1 MRGRS
6 FHKAG
11 DGVNQLIYMTGREG
25 YTGPMPH
32 AQATH
37 GLRRLDPGG
46 SGPLFRQARRELQ
59 RIVESG
65 RFKPGD
71 MLPSETVIARA
82 LGISV
87 GTLRK
92 AVDELVHEHVLV
104 RRQGKGTFVALHSDE
119 RFLFQFFHVE
129 SREDPAENA
138 PREREYPNV
147 ECVAFTRARADEAE
161 AAALR
166 IKSGDPVIRID
177 NRLSLGGRA
186 VVHDHLCIAAQTFK
200 ALGEKRFRERP
211 GTIYSLYQSDFG
223 ITVLTARERARAA
236 AASVQTARILG
247 VPVGL
252 PVLEVHRVA
261 LTFGDKPVEYRVS
274 TIHTATHD
282 YVSLLSKRS

>member
-1 MRGRS
+1 
-6 FHKAG
+6 
-11 DGVNQLIYMTGREG
+11 MTSRKD
-25 YTGPMPH
+25 YTARMPH
-32 AQATH
+32 TH
-37 GLRRLDPGG
+37 SPHGIRPLDPGG
-46 SGPLFRQARRELQ
+46 MGPLYRQARRELQ
-59 RIVESG
+59 RVVESG
-65 RFKPGD
+65 RFRPGD
-71 MLPSETVIARA
+71 LLPSEHVIAQA

-92 AVDELVHEHVLV
+92 AVDELVHEHVLM

-129 SREDPAENA
+129 PRDEFPAETA
-138 PREREYPNV
+138 PREREYPKV
-147 ECVAFTRARADEAE
+147 ECVGFARVRADDAA

-166 IKSGDPVIRID
+166 IKPGEPVIRID

-186 VVHDHLCIAAQTFK
+186 VVHDHLCIAAQMFK
-200 ALGEKRFRERP
+200 AFSEKRFRERP

-247 VPVGL
+247 VAVGL

-261 LTFGDKPVEYRVS
+261 LTFGDKPVEYRIS

-282 YVSLLSKRS
+282 YVSLLSKRSAAHERERP